1 MRIQSRRPPPCSAHS
16 RASRAAFTLS
26 EMMVATGLL
35 LIVFG
40 ANMASHL
47 FGMKIMEKINA
58 RAGASTE
65 ARRNIS
71 TLMAEICSA
80 KSVAVGN
87 GSQSSFSEIAIDA
100 AQQGAAL
107 QIYPTTNTN
116 TFVRYYLN
124 AAAKTLNRMTNGG
137 SGVVVA
143 GGVKN
148 TDLFAAEDAL
158 GNTVSNNQN
167 NCVIG
172 LNLQFQQLQYTNI
185 SVGSNSFYT
194 SYQVRTKLARRAF

>member
-1 MRIQSRRPPPCSAHS
+1 MKTSLRPTPPRSARP

-26 EMMVATGLL
+26 EIMVATGIL

-40 ANMASHL
+40 ANVASHL
-47 FGMKIMEKINA
+47 FGMKVMEKTNA
-58 RAGASTE
+58 RAGASAE
-65 ARRNIS
+65 ARKNIN
-71 TLMAEICSA
+71 TLMAEVCSA
-80 KSVAVGN
+80 KTLAVGT
-87 GSQSSFSEIAIDA
+87 GSQSSFSEIGIDA

-107 QIYPTTNTN
+107 QIYPTTSTN
-116 TFVRYYLN
+116 TFIRYYLN
-124 AAAKTLNRMTNGG
+124 ASAKTLNRMTNGG
-137 SGVVVA
+137 SGVVVT

-158 GNTVSNNQN
+158 GNIVSNNQN

-172 LNLQFQQLQYTNI
+172 LNLQFQQVQYTNI
-185 SVGSNSFYT
+185 TVGSNNFYT